1 MSQNHPHDNI
11 YSILGKLE
19 ALKPTPQEK
28 HDATVKQIYESV
40 EAQGSILKGL
50 RNIDPI
56 ETRLTKMYEDYAS
69 MGTGMGGGGVVGEDP
84 MGDVEGSGVAESR
97 GIKRRDAAVVNVAKL
112 LMSRGIGWG
121 GFSQREYRTE
131 IGKALNELRYPEDD
145 IIYMMNYDKDFFN
158 DVYDELDKLDRP
170 AKPGVAEGWGVDSGD
185 YVTLKDEPCAYWD
198 GSGRLS
204 NEYKE
209 LFAKLVPGSGPAKTI
224 EGEVLRAVS
233 KIYYRHYND
242 GDEFNQASF
251 DQLQKFIGTV
261 SSYDELAEKAT
272 EFALKANGNYHPN
285 QGWDCL
291 DVMEYGPPESEDDDY
306 DDEDED
312 GMYEGEQVPVKGG
325 TVHKGTYGTSYGDD
339 ESPKAKH
346 VPRAGVKGR
355 RPNAEKPEVAP
366 KFDSPKGDIFGRTTG
381 TVPAGKAGKVV
392 KGKGHDDRSRN
403 HALDAAF
410 AADDKQV
417 DEVLTKKTPAST
429 FVKDFQKSKDPK
441 FAGKSKAQRTKQALG
456 AYYGMHPE
464 KINKTESRRIS
475 ESVNFRKMM
484 DEADMTMEEMLECLN
499 QDIKSYKATGDVSE
513 RLRDFMHLH
522 GHMKKQMEENKPVPY
537 EIPAVQ
543 RKAAGAAPLTPSGVQ
558 AQDAARSMHPGMTKL
573 DAPAPARN
581 ELDELAKLAGIKVAD
596 EGNEFSGKLAQARA
610 AHADT
615 FDVDGKEY
623 KVKEDAVAVNT
634 PKGNPVNGPKEQ
646 YMSMKASTL
655 NPGEGD
661 NGEKAQHPDK
671 PTFKN
676 GDNPLARPAA
686 NESVVKLEARLAQE
700 YESIKKSK

>member
-19 ALKPTPQEK
+19 ALKPTPQET
-28 HDATVKQIYESV
+28 HDAKVKQIYESV

-50 RNIDPI
+50 RTIDPI

-69 MGTGMGGGGVVGEDP
+69 MGTGMGGGGVVGEESCHDCAIGECTLHEDP
-84 MGDVEGSGVAESR
+84 MGDVDGA
-97 GIKRRDAAVVNVAKL
+97 
-112 LMSRGIGWG
+112 
-121 GFSQREYRTE
+121 
-131 IGKALNELRYPEDD
+131 
-145 IIYMMNYDKDFFN
+145 
-158 DVYDELDKLDRP
+158 
-170 AKPGVAEGWGVDSGD
+170 GVAEGWGVNNGD
-185 YVTLKDEPCAYWD
+185 YVTLRDEPCAYWD

-224 EGEVLRAVS
+224 EGEVLRAAS

-242 GDEFNQASF
+242 GDEFNRASF

-261 SSYDELAEKAT
+261 TSYDELAEKAT
-272 EFALKANGNYHPN
+272 EFALKANGNYHAN

-291 DVMEYGPPESEDDDY
+291 DVMEYGPPESEDDEHDY
-306 DDEDED
+306 DDEDD
-312 GMYEGEQVPVKGG
+312 VYEGEQVPVKGG
-325 TVHKGTYGTSYGDD
+325 TVHKGTYGTEYGND
-339 ESPKAKH
+339 EAPKAKH
-346 VPRAGVKGR
+346 VPRTGVKGR

-366 KFDSPKGDIFGRTTG
+366 KFDAPKGDIFGRTTG

-403 HALDAAF
+403 QALDAAF
-410 AADDKQV
+410 AADDQV

-429 FVKDFQKSKDPK
+429 FVKDFQKSTNPK

-464 KINKTESRRIS
+464 KSNKSESRRIA

-484 DEADMTMEEMLECLN
+484 DDADMSITEMLEALN
-499 QDIKSYKATGDVSE
+499 NDVKDYKASGQASD

-522 GHMKKQMEENKPVPY
+522 HHMKKQMEEAGPVTY

-543 RKAAGAAPLTPSGVQ
+543 RKAAGAAPLTPAGVQ
-558 AQDAARSMHPGMTKL
+558 SQDAARSMHPGMTKL

-581 ELDELAKLAGIKVAD
+581 ELDELAKLAGLKVAD

-610 AHADT
+610 SHADT
-615 FDVDGKEY
+615 FDVGGNEY
-623 KVKEDAVAVNT
+623 EVKEDAVAVDEPTN
-634 PKGNPVNGPKEQ
+634 NPVNGPKEQ

-700 YESIKKSK
+700 YESIKKTS

>member
-1 MSQNHPHDNI
+1 MSKNHPDDNI
-11 YSILGKLE
+11 YSILGKLN

-28 HDATVKQIYESV
+28 HDATVKAIYESV
-40 EAQGSILKGL
+40 EAKGSILEGVNSKLEKTLNEKYMGFKAVEKSAKASGAENPAAVAAAAG
-50 RNIDPI
+50 RKKYGKKAFQKAAAAGK
-56 ETRLTKMYEDYAS
+56 KMGEDYAS
-69 MGTGMGGGGVVGEDP
+69 MGTGIGGGGVVGEETCYECSIGECTLHEDP
-84 MGDVEGSGVAESR
+84 MGDVEGA
-97 GIKRRDAAVVNVAKL
+97 
-112 LMSRGIGWG
+112 
-121 GFSQREYRTE
+121 
-131 IGKALNELRYPEDD
+131 
-145 IIYMMNYDKDFFN
+145 
-158 DVYDELDKLDRP
+158 
-170 AKPGVAEGWGVDSGD
+170 GVAEGWGHGGSD
-185 YVTLKDEPCAYWD
+185 YVTLKDEPSAYWD
-198 GSGRLS
+198 GTGRLS
-204 NEYKE
+204 KEYNE

-224 EGEVLRAVS
+224 EGEVLRAAS

-261 SSYDELAEKAT
+261 TSYDELAEKAT
-272 EFALKANGNYHPN
+272 EFALKANGNYHAN

-291 DVMEYGPPESEDDDY
+291 DVMDYGPPDSDDDY
-306 DDEDED
+306 DDEDDYDGED
-312 GMYEGEQVPVKGG
+312 DVYEGEQVPVKGG

-339 ESPKAKH
+339 EAPKAKH

-366 KFDSPKGDIFGRTTG
+366 KFDAPKGDIFGRTTG
-381 TVPAGKAGKVV
+381 TVPASKTGKVV

-410 AADDKQV
+410 AADEKV

-429 FVKDFQKSKDPK
+429 FVKDFQKSKNPK

-464 KINKTESRRIS
+464 KSNKTESRRIA
-475 ESVNFRKMM
+475 ESVNFRRMM

-499 QDIKSYKATGDVSE
+499 QDVKAYKATGDVSD

-522 GHMKKQMEENKPVPY
+522 GHMKKQMEESGPVTY

-543 RKAAGAAPLTPSGVQ
+543 RKAAGAAPLTPAGVQ
-558 AQDAARSMHPGMTKL
+558 SQDAARSMHPGMTKL
-573 DAPAPARN
+573 DAPKPARN
-581 ELDELAKLAGIKVAD
+581 ELDELAKLAGLAVPEQNMGPGTGGME
-596 EGNEFSGKLAQARA
+596 EGNAFSGALANAKAQ
-610 AHADT
+610 HKDS
-615 FDVDGKEY
+615 FDVGGSEY
-623 KVKEDAVAVNT
+623 EVKEDAVSVDE
-634 PKGNPVNGPKEQ
+634 PKNNPVNGPKEK

-661 NGEKAQHPDK
+661 FGEKAQHPDK

-686 NESVVKLEARLAQE
+686 NESVIKLEARLAQE